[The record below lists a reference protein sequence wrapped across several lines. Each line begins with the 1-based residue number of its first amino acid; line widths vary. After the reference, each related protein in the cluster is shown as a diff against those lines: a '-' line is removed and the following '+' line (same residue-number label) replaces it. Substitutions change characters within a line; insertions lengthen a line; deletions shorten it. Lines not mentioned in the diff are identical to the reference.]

1 MSLVLNS
8 IADRLDELAILV
20 RSPRLAAA
28 LNSVVGKASTVVAAL
43 FIVLRYWAARSKKA
57 RTSKRSF
64 ITDSAHVGRPVEQAE
79 LYEYDVI
86 VVGGGT

>member
-1 MSLVLNS
+1 MSLALNS
-8 IADRLDELAILV
+8 IAGRLDELAIMV

-28 LNSVVGKASTVVAAL
+28 LNSALGKTSTVVAAL

-57 RTSKRSF
+57 RKSKRSF
-64 ITDSAHVGRPVEQAE
+64 TTDFTHVGRPVEQAE